1 MSDEEKVL
9 SDLKDI
15 VEYFM
20 RLYRE
25 EEDHHIY
32 AQHYDR
38 MVVVSNACNL
48 IEELLK
54 AQEPR
59 VLTREEADAIAH
71 QTEETAIYLERKS
84 DKSLY
89 AAIAGDTQGRVPNIS
104 WLGEKR
110 NYLSE
115 YGKTWRCWSARP
127 TDEQREA
134 VPWDD

>member
-1 MSDEEKVL
+1 MSDSEKVIKGL
-9 SDLKDI
+9 RQHCDGSMFDRCGECSYYEIDDKPFECRDALLKDA
-15 VEYFM
+15 F
-20 RLYRE
+20 
-25 EEDHHIY
+25 
-32 AQHYDR
+32 A
-38 MVVVSNACNL
+38 
-48 IEELLK
+48 LLRV
-54 AQEPR
+54 QEPR
-59 VLTREEADAIAH
+59 VLTYEETDAIAH

-115 YGKTWRCWSARP
+115 YGKTWRCWSSRP

-134 VPWDD
+134 VQWQE